1 MNVDETNQKIVES
14 VKEALGLVSGDLSFD
29 TELLIQISSALAT
42 ARQAVNINPVLL
54 TTETVWADLFTSGS
68 NTSDIFPIVAMYVF
82 TKVKLIFD
90 PPAPSAI
97 NTYKE
102 LEKELIWRLEITNSE
117 EMGDTSGEHK

>member
-1 MNVDETNQKIVES
+1 MNVDETNKKIVES

-42 ARQAVNINPVLL
+42 ARQAVNINPVSL
-54 TTETVWADLFTSGS
+54 TTETVWADLFPSGS
-68 NTSDIFPIVAMYVF
+68 DTSDILPIVAMYVF
-82 TKVKLIFD
+82 TKVKLVFD

-97 NTYKE
+97 NTYTE

-117 EMGDTSGEHK
+117 EMGDKDGI